1 MKSVWRIKLNELILA
16 TEASAGIDPHT
27 WALII
32 GGGIFAA
39 LMVLLLIT
47 VSYTNVGLRHADHD
61 EVEDTHR
68 QFKTH
73 ESKH

>member
-1 MKSVWRIKLNELILA
+1 MNALILA
-16 TEASAGIDPHT
+16 SEAASTGMDPHT
-27 WALII
+27 FAVIV

-47 VSYTNVGLRHADHD
+47 VSYTNVGNRHDAKP
-61 EVEDTHR
+61 EPEDTHR

-73 ESKH
+73 VPHSH

>member
-1 MKSVWRIKLNELILA
+1 M
-16 TEASAGIDPHT
+16 DPHT
-27 WALII
+27 FAVLV

-47 VSYTNVGLRHADHD
+47 VSYTNVGNRHDAKP
-61 EVEDTHR
+61 EPEDTHR

-73 ESKH
+73 APHSH